1 MKLAGLPIIET
12 KKIYLDQVEE
22 WVDIP
27 VWDQEELI
35 KIVNL
40 INWESLSLSEYKKAL
55 TSGWPGL
62 SASAKARLKS
72 SVAARDEFYTMIVR
86 ENWGLKPGAAQNQKR
101 PFYSEVELENVRLW
115 FASNKVQGRQPLILG
130 EL

>member
-1 MKLAGLPIIET
+1 MKLAGLAIIET

-40 INWESLSLSEYKKAL
+40 INWESLSMSEYKKAL

-62 SASAKARLKS
+62 SASAKSRLKS
-72 SVAARDEFYTMIVR
+72 SAAARDEFYTMIVR
-86 ENWGLKPGAAQNQKR
+86 ENWGLAPGSAFTQR
-101 PFYSEVELENVRLW
+101 SFYSNVDIERVRLW
-115 FASNKVQGRQPLILG
+115 FLSHGGQGRAPVVLSDDC
-130 EL
+130 